1 MITKVPRTSCQQS
14 RFQLK
19 ILQCAL
25 VITGCIASSPSYS
38 LARGMKMSC
47 SDTHSQYIQNGI
59 KYERPAD
66 AKYILQVDGDILLE
80 EFEGFANIYKSKV
93 VWRDDGYIVAVQHDQ
108 IGGSGI
114 STVSLALRNRA
125 QCW

>member
-1 MITKVPRTSCQQS
+1 
-14 RFQLK
+14 
-19 ILQCAL
+19 
-25 VITGCIASSPSYS
+25 
-38 LARGMKMSC
+38 MSC

-93 VWRDDGYIVAVQHDQ
+93 VWRDDGYIVAVQHNQ

-114 STVSLALRNRA
+114 STVSLAFKESGPVLVTRMYVDA
-125 QCW
+125 TTETTSSFFSQCKKISR